1 MGKVRQCNEENE
13 HVMCIKIPSKSQTLE
28 TMEGLWTFLYF
39 ANNYEKKNTSVMKR
53 IKKFKRICTN

>member
-1 MGKVRQCNEENE
+1 
-13 HVMCIKIPSKSQTLE
+13 MCIKIPSKSQTLE

-53 IKKFKRICTN
+53 FRKFKRICTN